1 MNILQI
7 IKHHMPKLPF
17 RIALW
22 AGVFVL
28 FSKYAMAGES
38 GGGNLISSV
47 GVAILAATVM
57 SFIGHVL
64 KQPLLLAYIA
74 AGVFIGPNI
83 GFGLVASLHDIETIS
98 HIGLILLLFLIGL
111 EIDIKKLKES
121 GRSLVVS
128 GLSQFVICV
137 LLGLG
142 FFYLLGYRIG
152 GGRYDLLYL
161 AACCALSSTAIV
173 VKLLYGKFEIDT
185 LAGRITLGVLVF
197 QDIWA
202 IILLGIQPN
211 LSDPQILTILFSFI
225 KGAALVGISLLLSK
239 YVLPRLFRTISKIP
253 ELVLISSLGWCFFI
267 CGLAGFLDL
276 SLEMG
281 ALIAGIAISTFPY
294 NLDVIAKVINIR
306 DFFVTLF
313 FVALGMQ
320 IPDPLNAPGILA
332 IAGVASLFLIGSRFL
347 SIYPVLYLLKNGN
360 RVSVLTS
367 INLSQIS
374 EFSLVITALG
384 MKAGHI
390 GQDIMSVVI
399 FIFVITS
406 VVSTYMIKYSDTLQK
421 ACNGVLQNIGL
432 KDIETQ
438 QDESE
443 EQSGKEIAILGFHR
457 TASSLIRELLD
468 MDQNASLAK
477 LKDKIVVVDFNPEVH
492 STLQAMGIKVI
503 YGDIG
508 HLDTLHHAGIHK
520 AKLVISTIPDT
531 ILVGTDNLKLIRHIK
546 NISPHAKII
555 VTAESVQR
563 ALKMYTE
570 GADYVLLP
578 RVLTSRH
585 LISMIDEMLS
595 MDPSRLKCILES
607 EVAALKERDEIIR

>member
-1 MNILQI
+1 
-7 IKHHMPKLPF
+7 
-17 RIALW
+17 
-22 AGVFVL
+22 
-28 FSKYAMAGES
+28 
-38 GGGNLISSV
+38 
-47 GVAILAATVM
+47 
-57 SFIGHVL
+57 
-64 KQPLLLAYIA
+64 
-74 AGVFIGPNI
+74 
-83 GFGLVASLHDIETIS
+83 
-98 HIGLILLLFLIGL
+98 
-111 EIDIKKLKES
+111 
-121 GRSLVVS
+121 
-128 GLSQFVICV
+128 
-137 LLGLG
+137 
-142 FFYLLGYRIG
+142 
-152 GGRYDLLYL
+152 
-161 AACCALSSTAIV
+161 
-173 VKLLYGKFEIDT
+173 
-185 LAGRITLGVLVF
+185 
-197 QDIWA
+197 
-202 IILLGIQPN
+202 
-211 LSDPQILTILFSFI
+211 
-225 KGAALVGISLLLSK
+225 LLSK

-320 IPDPLNAPGILA
+320 IPNPLNAPGILA

-360 RVSVLTS
+360 RVSILTS

-421 ACNGVLQNIGL
+421 AFNGVLQNIGL

-457 TASSLIRELLD
+457 TASSLLRELLD

-508 HLDTLHHAGIHK
+508 HLDTLHHAGIHQ

-607 EVAALKERDEIIR
+607 EIAALKERDEIIR